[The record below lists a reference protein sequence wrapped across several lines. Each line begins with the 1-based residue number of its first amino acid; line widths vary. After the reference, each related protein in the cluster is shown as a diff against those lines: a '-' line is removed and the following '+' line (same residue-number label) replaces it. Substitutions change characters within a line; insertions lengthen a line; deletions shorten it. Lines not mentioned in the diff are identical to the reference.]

1 MLEIRKTGLMICKI
15 QIPGVLFSVSNF
27 RSHPPHTLIHWN
39 ILHEMTRQAK
49 KNIPPRSLNM
59 FVVQNK
65 KKREI
70 DKPLFSTSAPT
81 FLQSPHSA
89 MTKQNFSYVPLMT
102 NFQNPLS
109 QTVM

>member
-1 MLEIRKTGLMICKI
+1 
-15 QIPGVLFSVSNF
+15 
-27 RSHPPHTLIHWN
+27 
-39 ILHEMTRQAK
+39 
-49 KNIPPRSLNM
+49 M

-70 DKPLFSTSAPT
+70 DKPLFATSAPT

-102 NFQNPLS
+102 NFQNSLS

>member
-1 MLEIRKTGLMICKI
+1 MPSKKKI
-15 QIPGVLFSVSNF
+15 
-27 RSHPPHTLIHWN
+27 PPH
-39 ILHEMTRQAK
+39 
-49 KNIPPRSLNM
+49 SLNM

-70 DKPLFSTSAPT
+70 DKPLFATSAPT

-89 MTKQNFSYVPLMT
+89 MTKQNFSYVPLIT
-102 NFQNPLS
+102 NFQNSLS

>member
-1 MLEIRKTGLMICKI
+1 
-15 QIPGVLFSVSNF
+15 
-27 RSHPPHTLIHWN
+27 
-39 ILHEMTRQAK
+39 
-49 KNIPPRSLNM
+49 M

-70 DKPLFSTSAPT
+70 DKPLFATSAPT

-89 MTKQNFSYVPLMT
+89 MTEQNFSYFPLMT
-102 NFQNPLS
+102 NFQHSLS